1 MNQTIFRKV
10 SVERLSS
17 PENLDQVMR
26 VVPVKNWIAL
36 ACLFAVAAAVVA
48 WAFLGELALQVQG
61 AGMILQ
67 SAGSGAPGDVAA
79 VLLAEDGRTVQP
91 GMEASVMLASRD
103 DAVVTGRV
111 MAVLALDDG
120 QTVAVGGES
129 IPVTDLLDRTAAP
142 GDMAALVRLD
152 GGEAASAQKMLAAID
167 PEPAGAALGWPC
179 RVEILVERFHPV
191 KLILPD

>member
-1 MNQTIFRKV
+1 MKQTIFRKV

-48 WAFLGELALQVQG
+48 WAFLGELAIQAQGTGMVLQAGGAPGDVVAVFSTEDGPAVQ
-61 AGMILQ
+61 AGMEASVVLAAQDNAAVTGHVAAVLATDGQTVVVNGGSIPVADILDQ
-67 SAGSGAPGDVAA
+67 AAAPGDVAA
-79 VLLAEDGRTVQP
+79 LIR
-91 GMEASVMLASRD
+91 
-103 DAVVTGRV
+103 
-111 MAVLALDDG
+111 LDDG
-120 QTVAVGGES
+120 
-129 IPVTDLLDRTAAP
+129 
-142 GDMAALVRLD
+142 
-152 GGEAASAQKMLAAID
+152 EAARAQKVLAAVES
-167 PEPAGAALGWPC
+167 EPAGSALGWPC